1 MEVNSEQHNN
11 SHFPEDR
18 DAPVINQKKSF
29 FRDFYER
36 HKNPVDFIVFA
47 FLCVITLITI
57 SLSIYIVAVKY
68 F

>member
-1 MEVNSEQHNN
+1 MEVNNGQQNN

-18 DAPVINQKKSF
+18 DAPVIDQKRSF

-36 HKNPVDFIVFA
+36 HKNPVDYLVFLFISVM
-47 FLCVITLITI
+47 TLVSV